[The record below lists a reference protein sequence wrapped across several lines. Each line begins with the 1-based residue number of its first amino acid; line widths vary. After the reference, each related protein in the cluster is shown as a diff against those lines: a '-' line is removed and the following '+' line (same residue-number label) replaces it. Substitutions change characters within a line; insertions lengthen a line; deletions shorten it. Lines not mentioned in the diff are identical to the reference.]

1 MSPEPVADLAHLKG
15 TNCQFRFIGEGAAN
29 IVFEVLFPE
38 GMQNESGS
46 NIFSVLKDKLLRVP
60 KANTKAFPHP
70 EILQYW
76 ESSISPL
83 FDNPKE
89 DLVQQYLIRLD
100 NSIIS
105 QLNHVLLEQDSSRR
119 HDFQGTKV
127 AEEAEYG
134 MLVEDMR
141 KKSPTN
147 LLLEFKPKWL
157 TPSPTVPPTA
167 TRCRNCAREAYRLHK
182 KLRSTSS
189 STSSSSSSSPSSSD
203 QNSDAP
209 AAAALTN
216 NSIFCPL
223 EYLAAQ
229 SSPSSLARVI
239 ESMNL
244 SATSV
249 SDEET
254 QPATKENPIGA
265 EPAVSLDGD
274 GMSKVDEI
282 YRVALVQ
289 WLQSNTLLPKL
300 RNAQERLDPAPE
312 GTSDKEELALA
323 MTLRDCTCFVR
334 ISEDA
339 ETGNVKVEA
348 KLADLD
354 KKNWEAKLE
363 YWKGMD
369 DVLKEGG
376 YYEGV
381 EVPKVATRCLREIE
395 AKQVS

>member
-1 MSPEPVADLAHLKG
+1 MSPEPVADLAYLKG
-15 TNCQFRFIGEGAAN
+15 RNCQFKFIGEGAAN
-29 IVFEVLFPE
+29 VVFEIIFPDQDD
-38 GMQNESGS
+38 GDHKILSILQG
-46 NIFSVLKDKLLRVP
+46 KLLRVP

-83 FDNPKE
+83 VDNPKD
-89 DLVQQYLIRLD
+89 DLVQQYLVRLD

-105 QLNHVLLEQDSSRR
+105 QLNHVLAEQDSYRR

-141 KKSPTN
+141 KKSPTD

-157 TPSPTVPPTA
+157 TPSPTAPSTA

-182 KLRSTSS
+182 KLRSLSS
-189 STSSSSSSSPSSSD
+189 QSPSSVQDSD
-203 QNSDAP
+203 
-209 AAAALTN
+209 ALTN

-249 SDEET
+249 SEET
-254 QPATKENPIGA
+254 QPATKENPTGA
-265 EPAVSLDGD
+265 KPAVSLDGD
-274 GMSKVDEI
+274 GMDHVDERF
-282 YRVALVQ
+282 RVALVQ
-289 WLQSNTLLPKL
+289 WLQTNLLLPKL
-300 RNAQERLDPAPE
+300 RDAQERLDPAPE
-312 GTSDKEELALA
+312 GTMDKEELALA

-334 ISEDA
+334 ISEDSK
-339 ETGNVKVEA
+339 TGELRVEA

-369 DVLKEGG
+369 GVLKEGG

-381 EVPKVATRCLREIE
+381 EVPRVRTRCLVE
-395 AKQVS
+395 AEAEKAA